1 MSEEKER
8 TIATFYKF
16 ADLPDCE
23 EWKNRLEETGDQ
35 NDILGTII
43 LAPEGINGTISG
55 SSHGIKGFINE
66 IKSDS
71 RFADI
76 QPRCN
81 QSRGNT
87 FYRLRIIVRPEIVTL
102 GDPSINPNKGVG
114 EYIDPDQWND
124 LIRDPEVTLID
135 TRNDYEVEIGT
146 FEGAENPKTQTFR
159 QWSDYVSQNLDPQ
172 KHKKVAMF
180 CTGGIRCEKASAHL
194 LSHGFEEVFHLKGG
208 ILNYLEKI
216 PSEESSWNGECFIL
230 ITGSSVTHGLE
241 DGNAK
246 LCFGCRWPLKEED
259 LQSPKFEEGVSC
271 PKCFDELKEEKKEGL
286 RERQKQMQIAEK
298 RKVKH
303 IGLKM
308 PNA

>member
-1 MSEEKER
+1 MRLPTKTVTLPISFPQPGGSSQCLKKKKEPSPL
-8 TIATFYKF
+8 FYKF

-194 LSHGFEEVFHLKGG
+194 LSHGFEEVFHLKEAFLIIWKKFHPRKVPGM
-208 ILNYLEKI
+208 
-216 PSEESSWNGECFIL
+216 ESVSFL
-230 ITGSSVTHGLE
+230 ITGS
-241 DGNAK
+241 
-246 LCFGCRWPLKEED
+246 PLPTD
-259 LQSPKFEEGVSC
+259 
-271 PKCFDELKEEKKEGL
+271 
-286 RERQKQMQIAEK
+286 
-298 RKVKH
+298 
-303 IGLKM
+303 
-308 PNA
+308 